1 MQNTAVALISD
12 LCKESLPCHPSEE
25 EKKQMVFNLGREIH
39 FTHTEK
45 KNPVLQWNRF
55 LGDAVESPPVREHP
69 LTT

>member
-1 MQNTAVALISD
+1 MQNTAVAFVSD

-45 KNPVLQWNRF
+45 KIQC
-55 LGDAVESPPVREHP
+55 
-69 LTT
+69 